1 MLIVLTIALVLAS
14 VLILFAKK
22 TVESIYL
29 FGICLS
35 LMLQIMGV
43 MVFIAKK
50 GGISTGVMRFLFIS
64 KSLQNRIRYMYI
76 TFSQM
81 GYLIALG
88 RSLYPLFLL
97 KLAFCYSMID
107 WLKKNIVIKKAV
119 YLIPLSNLLIY
130 EPHIYRII
138 TDGNMRLAKLILYSS
153 RIWISLYLLAALGL
167 LLYEYFSITMQFC
180 RRQFSHIMVSMAA
193 LTGIYYLYHRQDPGQ
208 VYRFYD
214 YTFSWSKDIG
224 YMQIKPSLWSYW
236 TLVII
241 SIVCCIL
248 GFYSL
253 LNFTAGSY
261 IVDKENLVMQRRFDT
276 ARVGASMFVHGM
288 KNQLLASRII
298 FKRMHHLYSRQEADP
313 DKLKEYISALEEI
326 NNSMYERIEELH
338 KTIRQNSIYMTPVS
352 LREIAEISVER
363 FHKKYPGIEVKQE
376 FHAESN
382 VLVDQTHFCESI
394 SSLLVNA
401 YEAVLCAGREDQS
414 EISLIC
420 HNERLYTVIEIRDNG
435 IGIREEEIKKVFD
448 PFYSS
453 KNSKTNWGMGL
464 HYVKETVRSHYGMIR
479 VESREGVGSSFYVL
493 LPRYG

>member
-14 VLILFAKK
+14 VHILFAKK

-50 GGISTGVMRFLFIS
+50 GGISNEVMRFLFIS
-64 KSLQNRIRYMYI
+64 KDLQNRIRYMYL

-81 GYLIALG
+81 GYIIALG
-88 RSLYPLFLL
+88 RTLYPLFLL
-97 KLAFCYSMID
+97 KFAFCYSMID
-107 WLKKNIVIKKAV
+107 WLKKNTLIKKAV

-138 TDGNMRLAKLILYSS
+138 TNGNIGLAKLILYSS
-153 RIWISLYLLAALGL
+153 KVWISAYLLAALGL
-167 LLYEYFSITMQFC
+167 LIYEYFSITMQFC

-193 LTGIYYLYHRQDPGQ
+193 LTGIYYLYHHQDPGQ
-208 VYRFYD
+208 VYLFYD
-214 YTFSWSKDIG
+214 YTFSWSRDIG

-288 KNQLLASRII
+288 KNQLLAGRII
-298 FKRMHHLYSRQEADP
+298 FKRLHNLYGRQDTDW
-313 DKLKEYISALEEI
+313 DKVRQYIAALEEI
-326 NNSMYERIEELH
+326 NNSMYERIEDLH
-338 KTIRQNSIYMTPVS
+338 KTIRQNSIYMTPVG

-376 FHAESN
+376 FRTESN
-382 VLVDQTHFCESI
+382 VLVDKTHFCEAL

-401 YEAVLCAGREDQS
+401 YEAVLCAGRQNRC

-435 IGIREEEIKKVFD
+435 IGIKEEELKKLFE

-464 HYVKETVRSHYGMIR
+464 HYVKETVKSHYGMVR
-479 VESREGVGSSFYVL
+479 VESREGVGSSFFVL